1 MKIRVESLRVL
12 MLLLIVSCLLGC
24 GGDSQ
29 SNENRKETSPPPPSF
44 NVSGTIT
51 AAGRFVTDSDVN
63 DPAADYIPNDTFAQA
78 QKLPNPVVVGG
89 YVNFLQTGPQG
100 RSFANGDP
108 SDFFSVDL
116 AAGQVITLYISEATG
131 AQFDLAL
138 YDANQAL
145 IDASLG
151 PAAVESVTA
160 PADGTYFAE
169 VRAVRLHVQPDH
181 RAACTGCSEK
191 RSAAERRVCAGGGH
205 RSLPCTAARLRP
217 GPECRRHRH
226 EDQGRGSRT

>member
-1 MKIRVESLRVL
+1 MKKAAEVKKLSVFVFWG
-12 MLLLIVSCLLGC
+12 MALIILGC
-24 GGDSQ
+24 SFDGDDS
-29 SNENRKETSPPPPSF
+29 SKSSPQLLSA
-44 NVSGTIT
+44 VSGTIT

-78 QKLPNPVVVGG
+78 QKLPNPVVLGG
-89 YVNFLQTGPQG
+89 YVNLVQTGPQG

-108 SDFFSVDL
+108 TDFFSVDL

-160 PADGTYFAE
+160 PADGTYFVE
-169 VRAVRLHVQPDH
+169 VRAVGGASMYNLTVGQPAPAAAKNALRLSDEFVPG
-181 RAACTGCSEK
+181 R
-191 RSAAERRVCAGGGH
+191 GH
-205 RSLPCTAARLRP
+205 RSLPCTATRLRP
-217 GPECRRHRH
+217 GPERRCHRH
-226 EDQGRGSRT
+226 EDQGRDS